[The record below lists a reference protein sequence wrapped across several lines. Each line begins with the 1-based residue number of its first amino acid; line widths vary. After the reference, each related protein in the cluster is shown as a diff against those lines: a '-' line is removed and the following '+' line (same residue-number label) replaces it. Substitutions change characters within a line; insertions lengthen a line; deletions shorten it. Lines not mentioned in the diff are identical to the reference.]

1 MRVFVGWSAESWG
14 MGHCGGGGTT
24 RVWGS
29 EEAIVERGHRGE
41 EENKTMWGIKPIDF
55 LFGTPS

>member
-1 MRVFVGWSAESWG
+1 